1 MPTRYGTK
9 QQERKRRLRQARKAR
24 QEATK
29 DRIRQSLQLTFDRD
43 EMREL
48 LQDSLDLF
56 AIEVGRRVTVGFLE
70 DEVEQ
75 LCGPRYQW
83 RRDRT
88 ATRYGRQSGYVCL
101 GGQKIG
107 IDRPRV
113 RSILPGKGETRS
125 P

>member
-1 MPTRYGTK
+1 MPPKYGSK
-9 QQERKRRLRQARKAR
+9 QLERKGRLRRTRKAS
-24 QEATK
+24 QEVAK
-29 DRIRQSLQLTFDRD
+29 EGIRQSLQLTFDRD

-48 LQDSLDLF
+48 LQDSLDRF

-88 ATRYGRQSGYVCL
+88 AGRAAMSAWAARRSESIAPGCA
-101 GGQKIG
+101 
-107 IDRPRV
+107 RPSSSWTAR
-113 RSILPGKGETRS
+113 RPCWRR
-125 P
+125 